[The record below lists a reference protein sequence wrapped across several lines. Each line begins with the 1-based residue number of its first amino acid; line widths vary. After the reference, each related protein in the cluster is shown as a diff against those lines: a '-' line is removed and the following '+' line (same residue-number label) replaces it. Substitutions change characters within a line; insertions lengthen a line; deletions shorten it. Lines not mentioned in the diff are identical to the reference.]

1 MNPNADIPRG
11 IWSNGARWSFYEGPV
26 PTEDLVTAVFCL
38 TLTPNG
44 IVFIKTE
51 RGYWEML
58 GGHREHNESIESTLQ
73 REIREEG
80 GVRLLKFQQFG
91 YREVCNQI
99 EVINKASGQPY
110 PVIGYVSFFVGFG
123 EIERDALLA
132 DDVVRREIVPIND
145 LLHFDLSD
153 MPDRRLFEIG
163 LKHLVNLIGSAS
175 PEMQVLSDYSLRSLQ
190 LQEN

>member
-1 MNPNADIPRG
+1 
-11 IWSNGARWSFYEGPV
+11 
-26 PTEDLVTAVFCL
+26 
-38 TLTPNG
+38 
-44 IVFIKTE
+44 
-51 RGYWEML
+51 ML

-110 PVIGYVSFFVGFG
+110 PVIGYVSLFVGFG

-145 LLHFDLSD
+145 LLHFDFSD